1 MFLAFTGQIIKL
13 VYKKG
18 DLRFLPGTEP
28 FQFSKNTG
36 CPGKYGASGNPIK
49 SSGNPIKSG
58 IKWIGTVFLLDSWI
72 SHPLHQIYNRQY
84 CMGQ

>member
-1 MFLAFTGQIIKL
+1 MFLAFTGQIIKM

-18 DLRFLPGTEP
+18 DLRFLPGTEA

-36 CPGKYGASGNPIK
+36 CPGKYGASGK
-49 SSGNPIKSG
+49 PIKSG

-72 SHPLHQIYNRQY
+72 SHPLHQVYNRQY